1 MVADSIERE
10 IVIEAP
16 AERVWALIT
25 ESEHVGT
32 WFADVE
38 AEVDPRPG
46 GVYRLTWEKSGT
58 TLGRVVTVE
67 PYTRFSY
74 RWNAYG
80 AKWGEE
86 PEDGCATLV
95 EFLLEPAGTGT
106 RLRVIET
113 GFAALDVDDDVRT
126 TAFDGNVRGWAAEL
140 GELQE
145 YATRVAA

>member
-1 MVADSIERE
+1 MVADVIERE
-10 IVIEAP
+10 LVIEAP

-32 WFADVE
+32 WFGDVG
-38 AEVDPRPG
+38 AEIELRPG
-46 GVYRLTWEKSGT
+46 GLYRLTWKEHGT
-58 TLGRVVTVE
+58 SIGRIVTVE
-67 PYTRFSY
+67 PHTRFSY

-80 AKWGEE
+80 PKWREE
-86 PEDGCATLV
+86 PEDGYSTLV
-95 EFLLEPAGTGT
+95 EFTLEPRGSATLL
-106 RLRVIET
+106 RLVES
-113 GFAALDVDDDVRT
+113 GFASLVTDDDIRT